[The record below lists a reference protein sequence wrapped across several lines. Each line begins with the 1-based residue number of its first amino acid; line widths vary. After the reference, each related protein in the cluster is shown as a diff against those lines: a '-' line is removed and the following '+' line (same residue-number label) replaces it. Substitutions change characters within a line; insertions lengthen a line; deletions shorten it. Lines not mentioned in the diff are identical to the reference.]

1 MRIDGHYDIVVA
13 NRIDDRRAGDYSHV
27 RSLQL
32 IPPETFKRWR
42 PKAQCALGKHDDGLS
57 CSGSL
62 PNIRHQ
68 VTLTSKGLIAAKART
83 HFKVNT
89 TPPLR

>member
-1 MRIDGHYDIVVA
+1 MRIDGHYDVVVA
-13 NRIDDRRAGDYSHV
+13 NRIDDRRAGDHSHV

-32 IPPETFKRWR
+32 IPPETFERWR

-62 PNIRHQ
+62 PNSRHK
-68 VTLTSKGLIAAKART
+68 VTLALKGLIAAETCA
-83 HFKVNT
+83 HFKVDT